1 MNMQEYTLEKI
12 SYSRKEDCRI
22 MESALGRWFKDPKT
36 LNLVSPNLTY
46 PFNFKDWVSKNYS
59 KNQLPAISFVILKK
73 RWIVGHISYRV
84 KNDKA
89 YLFHLVIDK
98 QYRRLGLA
106 KMLIAEV
113 EKHALILRKTVTLN
127 ILHKNKEA
135 LKLYKNLGYTV
146 ISSKNLKSVKLRKF

>member
-22 MESALGRWFKDPKT
+22 MESTLARWFKDPKI
-36 LNLVSPNLTY
+36 LNLVAPNLNY

-59 KNQLPAISFVILKK
+59 ENQVPAISFVILKNS
-73 RWIVGHISYRV
+73 WIVGHISFRV
-84 KNDKA
+84 KNKKA

-98 QYRRLGLA
+98 HYRRLGLA

-113 EKHALILRKTVTLN
+113 EKNALRMHKTVNLKILRKN
-127 ILHKNKEA
+127 QEA
-135 LKLYKNLGYTV
+135 LKLYKSLGYTI
-146 ISSKNLKSVKLRKF
+146 ISSKNLKSVKMRKF